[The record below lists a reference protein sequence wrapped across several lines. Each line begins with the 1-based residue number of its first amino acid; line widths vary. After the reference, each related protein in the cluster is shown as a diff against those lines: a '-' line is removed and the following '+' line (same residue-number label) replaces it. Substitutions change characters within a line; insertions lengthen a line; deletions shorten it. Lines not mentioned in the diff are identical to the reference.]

1 MYHVKSLFENS
12 QTRISPLIFIKLMVV
27 ALIFFFFAL
36 LLSWKRSYNTV
47 YFQVNGLLTS
57 FEHVL

>member
-27 ALIFFFFAL
+27 ALIFFVAL